1 LAHEVREIKREG
13 SIDEKGVRRYIRT
26 FQVITDD
33 FTLGPGLVA
42 TLVPT
47 LLYESY
53 NLGTGEQDLFAILKK
68 KDARPVEGQLGMWE
82 VVCEYDSA
90 PLDFGTQSGSGI
102 GAGSSPGAGNNQVAP
117 NLRPW
122 VIKLGSN
129 KTTKV
134 LTKDLNN
141 VEVVNSAGVPF
152 DPPIEVPAAFPT
164 ISITAYKATFAFS
177 QILTYTNAINSDA
190 WQGFPPRRLRCIEYA
205 ATTQFE
211 NGAFFWQLDVTLEY
225 NPDEDWNPVKV
236 LDASTVWRESMT
248 KPPAPIEVN
257 GVAVT
262 SPVPICN
269 GVPVPAGGQPCYL
282 DFTAY
287 REVAFA
293 TII

>member
-1 LAHEVREIKREG
+1 MAHEVREIKREG
-13 SIDEKGVRRYIRT
+13 GIDEKGVRHYTRT
-26 FQVITDD
+26 YQVLTDD
-33 FTLGPGLVA
+33 FTLGPGLVS

-68 KDARPVEGQLGMWE
+68 KDARPVDGQLGLWE
-82 VVCEYDSA
+82 VTCEYDSA
-90 PLDFGTQSGSGI
+90 PLDFGTQGGS
-102 GAGSSPGAGNNQVAP
+102 APGAGTQPGQGNNQQPPAS
-117 NLRPW
+117 RPW

-134 LTKDLNN
+134 LTKDLDNN
-141 VEVVNSAGVPF
+141 EVVNSAGVPF
-152 DPPIEVPAAFPT
+152 DPAIEVPAAFPT
-164 ISITAYKATFAFS
+164 IGITAFKATFAFS
-177 QILTYTNAINSDA
+177 QILTFTNAINSDA
-190 WQGFPPRRLRCIEYA
+190 WQGFPPKRLRCIEYA
-205 ATTQFE
+205 ATTQYE
-211 NGAFFWQLDVTLEY
+211 NGAFFWQIDVTLEY
-225 NPDEDWNPVKV
+225 NPDQDWNPVKV
-236 LDASTVWRESMT
+236 LDASTVWRESGS

-262 SPVPICN
+262 SPVPICA
-269 GVPVPAGGQPCYL
+269 GVPVNAGGALCYL